1 MSDLESILDKLAALE
16 RRDGELAASI
26 GDLRDALIV
35 TAEIQ
40 RRQAEVQRGQAE
52 WLAAHQQ
59 RLRRIEL
66 NLAEATGKLNGLI
79 GFLDDFLRR
88 RSPE

>member
-1 MSDLESILDKLAALE
+1 VGDLEAILDKLAALE
-16 RRDGELAASI
+16 RRDGELASSI

-52 WLAAHQQ
+52 WLAAHEE

-66 NLAEATGKLNGLI
+66 NLAEATDKLNGLI
-79 GFLDDFLRR
+79 GFMDDFFRR
-88 RSPE
+88 RPPE